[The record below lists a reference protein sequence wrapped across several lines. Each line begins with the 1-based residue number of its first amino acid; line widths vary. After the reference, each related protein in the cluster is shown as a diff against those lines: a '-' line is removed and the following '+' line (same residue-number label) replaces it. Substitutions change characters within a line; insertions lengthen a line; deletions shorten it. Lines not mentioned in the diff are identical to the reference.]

1 PAENQLVNL
10 HNQSELLDLVEPGAP
25 ARAHVLVDK
34 TKPAD
39 APSLVRGQVETP
51 GDVVPRRFL
60 EVLSGSKRPHFD
72 DGSGRLELARAI
84 ADKQNPL
91 TARVMVNRVWQHH
104 FGDGFVA
111 TPDDLG
117 NQSSPSTHPELLDW
131 LASRFMA
138 DGWSVKKLHKLILL
152 SAAWQQSS
160 RNNPQFAEK
169 DPFNHL
175 LWRANVRRLEFEPLR
190 DSILAIGGSLDL
202 AVGGHPIDLSGGAD
216 LLKGG
221 RGIPPGLARDPRLQ
235 MSTAPRRSVYG
246 FVDRGDVTE
255 VLNTFD
261 FPSPEAPAGK
271 RYETTVP
278 QQALFLMNS
287 P

>member
-1 PAENQLVNL
+1 MDLFHRVAALQPQFEPVAARALLRFLPRPAENQLVNL

-34 TKPAD
+34 AKAAD
-39 APSLVRGQVETP
+39 APILVRGQVETP

-60 EVLSGSKRPHFD
+60 EVLSGAKRPHFD

-117 NQSSPSTHPELLDW
+117 NQSSPPTHPELIDW
-131 LASRFMA
+131 LATRFMA
-138 DGWSVKKLHKLILL
+138 DGWSLKKLHKLILM
-152 SAAWQQSS
+152 SATWQQSS

-175 LWRANVRRLEFEPLR
+175 LWRANIRRLEF
-190 DSILAIGGSLDL
+190 G
-202 AVGGHPIDLSGGAD
+202 
-216 LLKGG
+216 
-221 RGIPPGLARDPRLQ
+221 
-235 MSTAPRRSVYG
+235 
-246 FVDRGDVTE
+246 
-255 VLNTFD
+255 
-261 FPSPEAPAGK
+261 
-271 RYETTVP
+271 
-278 QQALFLMNS
+278 
-287 P
+287 